1 MRPMPAHRSPRRRPH
16 YLRRRI
22 LAAVVAVVALA
33 GAGVGIAAAISSVDH
48 QGSKTAGG
56 TSRASSSPTT
66 APPPPT
72 TVPPPRPNE
81 PGGGRRLFP
90 GRRIVAFYGAPGG
103 SSLGIL
109 GAATP
114 AATWP
119 VLRAQ
124 AASYAEP
131 GIAVLP
137 AYELITYVAQ
147 SSPGPSGS
155 YSARLPDAEIRQ
167 YLSVVRA
174 HAGMLILDIQP
185 GRGSM
190 LADARTLAPYLDH
203 ADVGLALDPE
213 WEVAAPQL
221 PGQVIGHT
229 TAGEINRLSR
239 WLNRFT
245 AAHHLPQKLLLI
257 HQFTS
262 GMVLNKAAM
271 ERRYHLALVFNMDG
285 FGGWANKVSVYHSLA
300 TDHRWRLGFKLFY
313 HQDAPLYPPSAVLA
327 LRPSPSVVEYE

>member
-1 MRPMPAHRSPRRRPH
+1 M
-16 YLRRRI
+16 
-22 LAAVVAVVALA
+22 VVALA
-33 GAGVGIAAAISSVDH
+33 GAGVGIAAVISGLTH
-48 QGSKTAGG
+48 RRPETAG
-56 TSRASSSPTT
+56 TSRSTPLTT
-66 APPPPT
+66 TPPPPT
-72 TVPPPRPNE
+72 TVPRPPPNE

-109 GAATP
+109 GAAAP

-124 AASYAEP
+124 AAPYAQP

-147 SSPGPSGS
+147 SSPGPGSS
-155 YSARLPDAEIRQ
+155 YSAPLTGVEIRQ

-190 LADARTLAPYLDH
+190 LADAKALAPYLDH

-229 TAGEINRLSR
+229 TAREINRISG

-257 HQFTS
+257 HQFTPQ
-262 GMVLNKAAM
+262 MVQNKAAIQ
-271 ERRYHLALVFNMDG
+271 RRYHLAIVFNMDG

-300 TDHRWRLGFKLFY
+300 ADHHWRLGFKLFY
-313 HQDAPLYPPSAVLA
+313 HQDTPLYPPAAVLA
-327 LRPSPSVVEYE
+327 LHPTPSIIEYE